1 MNIRL
6 PKLEIPNFS
15 VGQTE
20 YSGFIACSKVPMN
33 VYIVNDVIKL
43 FSLTEK
49 MFSWRS
55 TKKVLAM
62 VLREESY
69 RKPKVIES

>member
-6 PKLEIPNFS
+6 PKSEIPNFS

-20 YSGFIACSKVPMN
+20 YGGFIACSKVPMN

-55 TKKVLAM
+55 TKKSPSYGAKR
-62 VLREESY
+62 REL
-69 RKPKVIES
+69 